1 MSDNNAIHKFT
12 SITEI
17 CSALNIT
24 RPTYYRRVEALGW
37 NKDKREF
44 TEEEYK
50 ELHKTLYVNNG
61 KKKKGAKNDTK
72 NTEIT
77 TNIIVDYQK
86 QISELHSLL
95 DQQQKLALDLQNKL
109 NDRDK
114 KVEKLESISQK
125 YLSLEKQ
132 SELDAEKINDLNN
145 KLTVKD
151 NDLRDTIQKLQ
162 KEKSKGFWSRLFG
175 GKI

>member
-1 MSDNNAIHKFT
+1 MSEENTIHKFT

-17 CSALNIT
+17 CKDLNIT

-37 NKDKREF
+37 DKDKREF

-61 KKKKGAKNDTK
+61 KNKKNDTK
-72 NTEIT
+72 NTEVT
-77 TNIIVDYQK
+77 TNIIANYQK
-86 QISELHSLL
+86 QISELHNLM
-95 DQQQKLALDLQNKL
+95 DQQQRLSLDLQNKL
-109 NDRDK
+109 NDK
-114 KVEKLESISQK
+114 EKRLEQLESVNQK

-132 SELDAEKINDLNN
+132 AEIDSEKIEE
-145 KLTVKD
+145 LTSQLSEKD
-151 NDLRDTIQKLQ
+151 NDLHDTIQKLQ

-175 GKI
+175 GK

>member
-1 MSDNNAIHKFT
+1 MSEENTIHKFT

-17 CSALNIT
+17 CKDLNIT

-37 NKDKREF
+37 DKDKREF

-61 KKKKGAKNDTK
+61 KNSKNAKNDTK

-77 TNIIVDYQK
+77 TSIIANYQK
-86 QISELHSLL
+86 QISELHNLM
-95 DQQQKLALDLQNKL
+95 DQQQRLSLDLQNKL
-109 NDRDK
+109 NDK
-114 KVEKLESISQK
+114 EKKLEQLESVNQK

-132 SELDAEKINDLNN
+132 AEIDSEKIEE
-145 KLTVKD
+145 LTSQLSEKD
-151 NDLRDTIQKLQ
+151 NDLHDTIQKLQ
-162 KEKSKGFWSRLFG
+162 KEKSKGLWSRLFG
-175 GKI
+175 GK

>member
-1 MSDNNAIHKFT
+1 MSEENIIHKFT

-17 CSALNIT
+17 CKDLNIT

-61 KKKKGAKNDTK
+61 KKSKNTKNDTK
-72 NTEIT
+72 NTEVT
-77 TNIIVDYQK
+77 TNIITNYQK
-86 QISELHSLL
+86 QISELHNLM
-95 DQQQKLALDLQNKL
+95 DQQQRLSLDLQNKL
-109 NDRDK
+109 NDK
-114 KVEKLESISQK
+114 EKRLEQLESVNQK

-132 SELDAEKINDLNN
+132 SEIDSEKIEE
-145 KLTVKD
+145 LTSQLADKD
-151 NDLRDTIQKLQ
+151 NDLHDTIQKLQ
-162 KEKSKGFWSRLFG
+162 KEKSKGFWARLF
-175 GKI
+175 KM

>member
-1 MSDNNAIHKFT
+1 MSEENTIHKFT

-17 CSALNIT
+17 CKDLNIT

-37 NKDKREF
+37 DKDKREF

-61 KKKKGAKNDTK
+61 KNSKNAKNDTK

-77 TNIIVDYQK
+77 TSIIANYQK
-86 QISELHSLL
+86 QISELHNLM
-95 DQQQKLALDLQNKL
+95 DQQQRLSLDLQNKL
-109 NDRDK
+109 NDK
-114 KVEKLESISQK
+114 EKKLEQLESVNQK

-132 SELDAEKINDLNN
+132 AEIDSEKIEE
-145 KLTVKD
+145 LTSQLSEKD
-151 NDLRDTIQKLQ
+151 NDLHDTIQKLQ

-175 GKI
+175 GK

>member
-1 MSDNNAIHKFT
+1 MSEENIIHKFT

-17 CSALNIT
+17 CKDLNIT

-61 KKKKGAKNDTK
+61 KKSKNTKNDTK

-77 TNIIVDYQK
+77 TNIISDYQK
-86 QISELHSLL
+86 QISELHNLL
-95 DQQQKLALDLQNKL
+95 DQQQRLSLDLQNKL
-109 NDRDK
+109 NDK
-114 KVEKLESISQK
+114 EKKLEQLESVNQK

-132 SELDAEKINDLNN
+132 SEIDSEKIEE
-145 KLTVKD
+145 LTSQLSEKD
-151 NDLRDTIQKLQ
+151 NDLHDTIQKLQ
-162 KEKSKGFWSRLFG
+162 KEKSKGFWARLFS
-175 GKI
+175 